1 MTKRITKK
9 ASEEEKIAPAHGVKE
24 KTAAQ
29 EAKSPS
35 QPLKTLYEREMERYR
50 VFLQHGFDVAYKYYG
65 FSLFHSLSN
74 GEKVEILKKLGFEP
88 KNPGDFYNLGCVA
101 AKREDYAAAR
111 NYFEKTIELAADF
124 EEAYYNLALTLES
137 MGREKDAIRN
147 WEIYNEFLDEDSS
160 EALLVSQH
168 IEELKG
174 TSVEA
179 KRTDPNK
186 ES

>member
-1 MTKRITKK
+1 MTKRATKK
-9 ASEEEKIAPAHGVKE
+9 TSEDEKAAPPAGEEK
-24 KTAAQ
+24 KTATR
-29 EAKSPS
+29 EEKPLS
-35 QPLKTLYEREMERYR
+35 QSLKTLYEREMERYR

-74 GEKVEILKKLGFEP
+74 EEKVDILKKLGFEP
-88 KNPGDFYNLGCVA
+88 KNPEDFYNLGCMA
-101 AKREDYAAAR
+101 AKKDDYRAAR
-111 NYFEKTIELAADF
+111 NFFEKTIELAADF
-124 EEAYYNLALTLES
+124 EEAYYNLALTLENL
-137 MGREKDAIRN
+137 GEENEAITN

-174 TSVEA
+174 PKPES
-179 KRTDPNK
+179 KRTDSNK